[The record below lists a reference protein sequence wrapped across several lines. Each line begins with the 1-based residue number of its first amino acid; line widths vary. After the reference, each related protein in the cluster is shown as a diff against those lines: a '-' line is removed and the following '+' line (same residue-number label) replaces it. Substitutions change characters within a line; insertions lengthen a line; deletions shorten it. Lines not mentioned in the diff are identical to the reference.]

1 MEVSWRMEAI
11 MSLVSFLLYAFP
23 LLVEHFERDGQYL
36 LSGVMND
43 DIYDR
48 LKCGMDICIVVVYS
62 SNKTEG
68 SSETL
73 KP

>member
-1 MEVSWRMEAI
+1 
-11 MSLVSFLLYAFP
+11 MSLVSFLPYVFP
-23 LLVEHFERDGQYL
+23 LLVEPCERDGQYL

-48 LKCGMDICIVVVYS
+48 LQCGMDICIVTLVVYS

-68 SSETL
+68 F
-73 KP
+73 K